1 MPRKKSVDI
10 LRDKSLYKSIA
21 FTRAERKR
29 LGLEGL
35 LPHAVATQ
43 AQLVSRVMESL
54 RRVPR
59 DIDKY
64 MALSSLQERNERAV
78 LPHGDRS
85 PRRDHAVDLHA
96 HRRRGVPGVFAHR
109 AGAEGLLHH
118 AGRPRPHREDSR
130 QLAREG
136 HPRHR
141 RHRRAADPG
150 PRRPGR
156 QRHGDSH
163 RQTRALHR
171 VRGHPAEALPAGD
184 ARRGHEQR
192 GTAARTSCTS
202 ATRAS
207 GWKARRTSTSSKNSC
222 GPCRRSTRARC
233 FSSRTF

>member
-1 MPRKKSVDI
+1 MRPRKSVDI

-35 LPHAVATQ
+35 LPHAVVTQ

-54 RRVPR
+54 RRVPTGHR
-59 DIDKY
+59 QVHGVVL
-64 MALSSLQERNERAV
+64 AAGTQRARV

-109 AGAEGLLHH
+109 ARAERLLHH

-136 HPRHR
+136 YPRHR
-141 RHRRAADPG
+141 RHRWAADPG

-192 GTAARTSCTS
+192 RHSGRTSSTS
-202 ATRAS
+202 ATRTS
-207 GWKARRTSTSSKNSC
+207 GWKAGATSTSSKSSC
-222 GPCRRSTRARC
+222 GPWRRSTRAR
-233 FSSRTF
+233 FSSSRTF